1 MIRTAQDFLNNLPKG
16 DIYYRGRKIDSI
28 SKHPVLSVGA
38 KHASKLF
45 DVPGRVFKHNGEE
58 YSLYYRVPG
67 DVDDLIERRNII
79 YNTTNYCNGIF
90 NISQAIG
97 SDAIFAMMIVA
108 SKIDRKKGTNYS
120 SRVEKLLSRARD
132 GDLTLSVAQT
142 DTKGDRSMRPG
153 DQQDPDSYLHIV
165 KKDER
170 GIYVKGTK
178 VHTTQ
183 AIYADELIVIPYRNM
198 TDKEG
203 NYAVAFS
210 VQINTPGL
218 TLIVRPIDELEGNT
232 SALLSRQDYELET
245 MTIFDNV
252 FVPWE
257 NVYMCG
263 EHEFAGELANLFAT
277 FHRFTAVSY
286 RSATSNIYI
295 GTAKLMAQANG
306 ISKAPHISNKILE
319 MIMYKE
325 IMAMSSYSAA
335 LFPYKEEGIAIPNPV
350 YTNIGKIYSNENFSK
365 LITGLIEISG
375 GIMVTMPSMEDMN
388 NSEEF
393 AVIEKY
399 LASGTNGKERIG
411 FLRLAKELAGSSF
424 TGYMLTLM
432 AHAEGSIEASKIG
445 LMKGY
450 DTEPYEEMVQKIIKE
465 GESE

>member
-1 MIRTAQDFLNNLPKG
+1 MIRTSQSFLDNLPKWNV
-16 DIYYRGRKIDSI
+16 YYRGRKIDSI
-28 SKHPVLSVGA
+28 FTHPVLSIGA
-38 KHASKLF
+38 RHASKIF
-45 DVPGRVFKHNGEE
+45 DVPGRVFKHDGKE
-58 YSLYYRVPG
+58 YSLYYRVPRSTS
-67 DVDDLIERRNII
+67 DLMERRNII
-79 YNTTNYCNGIF
+79 YESTNYCNGIF

-108 SKIDRKKGTNYS
+108 SKIDRKNGTGYS
-120 SRVEKLLSRARD
+120 TRVKNLLSRVKD
-132 GDLTLSVAQT
+132 GDLTLALAQT

-153 DQQDPDSYLHIV
+153 DQKDADSYLHVV
-165 KKDER
+165 KKDDK

-203 NYAVAFS
+203 DYAVAFS
-210 VQINTPGL
+210 VPPTTPGL
-218 TLIVRPIDELEGNT
+218 TFIVRPIDELEGNT

-286 RSATSNIYI
+286 RSATSNLYI
-295 GTAKLMAQANG
+295 GAAKLMAQANG
-306 ISKAPHISNKILE
+306 ISKASHISNKISD
-319 MIMYKE
+319 MIVYKE
-325 IMAMSSYSAA
+325 IMAMSSHSAA
-335 LFPYKEEGIAIPNPV
+335 LFPLEEEGITVPNPI
-350 YTNIGKIYSNENFSK
+350 YTNIGKLYSNENFSK

-375 GIMVTMPSMEDMN
+375 GIIVTMPSMEDI
-388 NSEEF
+388 NSPEESEI
-393 AVIEKY
+393 IEKY
-399 LASGTNGKERIG
+399 LTSRASGRERIG
-411 FLRLAKELAGSSF
+411 LLRLAKELSGSSF

-432 AHAEGSIEASKIG
+432 AHAEGSIEASRIG

-450 DTEPYEEMVQKIIKE
+450 VTEPYEEMVRKIIKG
-465 GESE
+465 GELE